1 MSKEQL
7 KMVIK
12 ELQEFTRRIDNKALK
27 RIRKMIKLKDNA
39 APRIRKA
46 IKINF
51 QEQAPST
58 IKMMSEVVRD
68 YVASKWE
75 KESRQTQQLGSNPKA
90 KQKHQQHSEHTKTN
104 SEEDQ
109 KYH

>member
-1 MSKEQL
+1 MMSK
-7 KMVIK
+7 
-12 ELQEFTRRIDNKALK
+12 
-27 RIRKMIKLKDNA
+27 
-39 APRIRKA
+39 
-46 IKINF
+46 
-51 QEQAPST
+51 
-58 IKMMSEVVRD
+58 VVRD